1 MPRDARAD
9 RRMSGFGLANLPYGV
24 FRRAGEDARVGVR
37 FGDGVLDL
45 AALAGDG
52 LLDDPAGAFAK
63 PALNAFMA
71 QGPAA
76 WAATRERLG
85 RLLSGVDAEPRLVPL
100 EDAELLLPFAVADYQ
115 DFWSSI
121 HHASTSGRIFRPGT
135 EDPLPPNWRHMPIA
149 YHGRSATVVVGGTP
163 VRRPRGQSR
172 PARDGDAPGFG
183 PSVKLDIE
191 LELGFV
197 VGTPSRMGE
206 PVPVDRALEH
216 LFGVVLLNDWS
227 ARDLQAWEAQPL
239 GPFLAKSFATSISPW
254 VVPMAALEP
263 FRAAPATPQEPAP
276 MDYLREPAWALDVA
290 LEIELNGHR
299 VAATNAR
306 ELYWSPSQ
314 QLAHLTVNGAH
325 VRTGDLIGSG
335 TISGAASEER
345 GSLLEL
351 SWNGAEPIALAD
363 GTERTFLEDGDEVVL
378 RGMAGTGEDAV
389 ALGEVR
395 GRIVGA

>member
-1 MPRDARAD
+1 
-9 RRMSGFGLANLPYGV
+9 MSGFGPANLPYGV

-45 AALAGDG
+45 AALAADG
-52 LLDDPAGAFAK
+52 LLDDPGGAFAQ
-63 PALNAFMA
+63 PALDAFMA

-76 WAATRERLG
+76 WAVTRERLQ
-85 RLLSGVDAEPRLVPL
+85 RLVSGVDAEPRLVPL
-100 EDAELLLPFAVADYQ
+100 DDAELLLPFTVADYQ
-115 DFWSSI
+115 DFSAAY
-121 HHASTSGRIFRPGT
+121 HHVSNAGRIFRPGG
-135 EDPLPPNWRHMPIA
+135 EDPLPPTWRHMPIA

-163 VRRPRGQSR
+163 IRRPHGQSR
-172 PARDGDAPGFG
+172 PARDAPPRFG
-183 PSVKLDIE
+183 PSAKLDVE

-227 ARDLQAWEAQPL
+227 ARDLQAWESTPL
-239 GPFLAKSFATSISPW
+239 GPFLGKSFATSISPW

-263 FRAAPATPQEPAP
+263 FRAAPATPPDAEPL
-276 MDYLREPAWALDVA
+276 DYLREEPWAFDIA
-290 LEIELNGHR
+290 LEIEINGHR

-306 ELYWSPSQ
+306 ELSWSAAQ

-335 TISGAASEER
+335 TVSGATRAER

-351 SWNGAEPIALAD
+351 SWNGAEPFALGD
-363 GTERTFLEDGDEVVL
+363 GSERTFLEDGDEVVL
-378 RGMAGTGEDAV
+378 RGVAGAGEDAV

-395 GRIVGA
+395 GRILEA